1 MNERGKMDSKTM
13 IVEFL
18 HQTSIVMTQEK
29 DYLIQIDGIVGD
41 SDLGLTMSDGF
52 TSAYECVLNS
62 DETDLGKLL
71 YTAGKTMS
79 VKVPSTMGTL
89 MASGMMQAGKDL
101 RGKTSLE
108 DKDWVTLFDSYETGV
123 QHRGKAKLGDKTFLD
138 GFDPGLQTLRKALE
152 AGQGLKAAA
161 AKAAVASDEGSKAT
175 VGMLAVFGKAAAHG
189 EASRR
194 LEDPGAKVASLI
206 FKAFAQA
213 V

>member
-1 MNERGKMDSKTM
+1 MNERGKMNSKTM

-138 GFDPGLQTLRKALE
+138 GFDPGLQTLRKA
-152 AGQGLKAAA
+152 
-161 AKAAVASDEGSKAT
+161 T